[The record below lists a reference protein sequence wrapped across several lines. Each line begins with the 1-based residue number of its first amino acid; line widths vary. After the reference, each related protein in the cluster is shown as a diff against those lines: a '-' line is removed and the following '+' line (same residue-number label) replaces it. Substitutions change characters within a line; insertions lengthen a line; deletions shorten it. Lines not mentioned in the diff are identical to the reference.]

1 MYYYL
6 KGTIEEILEDS
17 IVVDVNG
24 IGYQVLVSN
33 PSDFV
38 LYSVLTLYV
47 YYVVREDEQYLVGF
61 KTKEEK
67 SFFEKLT
74 SVKGIGPRTA
84 LGALSGINLD
94 EFVSAIMHDD
104 VKKLKKL
111 PGIGPKAASQIILD
125 MKGTLVQIDAKSSPK
140 ILNENMEIAK
150 QALLNLGF
158 KTKEIDDYFKQISD
172 QNLSDKEYITLFLKL
187 LEYMAEV

>member
-17 IVVDVNG
+17 IVIDVNG

-47 YYVVREDEQYLVGF
+47 YYVVREDEHYLVGF

-67 SFFEKLT
+67 SFFEKLIL
-74 SVKGIGPRTA
+74 VKGIGPRTA
-84 LGALSGINLD
+84 IGALSGISLND
-94 EFVSAIMHDD
+94 FIAAIMNDD

-125 MKGTLVQIDAKSSPK
+125 MKGTLVQVESKAASK
-140 ILNENMEIAK
+140 ILNENMETAK
-150 QALLNLGF
+150 QALLTLGF
-158 KTKEIDDYFKQISD
+158 KATEIDQYFKQVSD
-172 QNLSDKEYITLFLKL
+172 QTLSDKEYITLFLRNRGK
-187 LEYMAEV
+187 

>member
-47 YYVVREDEQYLVGF
+47 YYVVREDEHYLVGF

-67 SFFEKLT
+67 SFFEKLI

-84 LGALSGINLD
+84 LGALSGISLD
-94 EFVSAIMHDD
+94 EFIDAIMHDD

-158 KTKEIDDYFKQISD
+158 KAKEIDDYFKQISD
-172 QNLSDKEYITLFLKL
+172 QNLSDKEYITLFLRNRGK
-187 LEYMAEV
+187 